1 MNLVEAFKLENEEVM
16 QYYKNQIDKVKNINK
31 NCMLKESLKDYFVK
45 VSNFLCLLNNIK
57 ELVESNNLDKLSLDE
72 LKDLNYN
79 LYEDILEHKYE
90 SSYSNPQY
98 AVKVFNKDLGQIL
111 SYIYT
116 RARKEIESAFAYR
129 LFSIVPV
136 LEIFN
141 KTYDSILNDENN
153 IDEIKNIIKESI
165 YKNNEK
171 ETDFNFRKFIDKDIN
186 YLGHIILNSDLSD
199 LRYLYKYDSYISERE
214 IKIAEFF
221 NSLSQ
226 DKIDSMVNTYSEG
239 YKRGYVNCNLD
250 IKIKKFVNIYYSIG
264 FERMARKAKENF
276 EKMGLSAV
284 YTLYQPYYT
293 NRQFTYDHRYDHAL
307 YLTEEFVKLN
317 YENMEKACMRYS
329 DVLGQ
334 YGGPAAIETFGERKF
349 EPQNK
354 EEAISLNESQIELES
369 KSMREAR
376 LLRAKY
382 MRSHESS
389 FTIIAYPVPE
399 IGEQFEEIFNETIKL
414 NNLDNNLYE
423 KIQQTIIDE
432 LDKGDYVHILGNEKN
447 KTDLI
452 VKLNELENPEKET
465 LFENC
470 TADVNIPVGE
480 VFTSPKLKGTN
491 GILHVTEAFLNG
503 LKYINLEISLKD
515 GMISEY
521 TCKNFDLEEDNKKF
535 IKENILRNHESI
547 PMGEF
552 AIGTNTLAYIMGQRY
567 NIQDKL
573 PILIA
578 EKTGPHFA
586 MGDTCYSMSEE
597 NETFNPNGKKI
608 VAKDN
613 ECSLLRKTDIS
624 KAYFNC
630 HTDITIP
637 YDELGEISV
646 YNREG
651 EKITIIKNGRF
662 ILKGTE
668 ILNEPFNY

>member
-1 MNLVEAFKLENEEVM
+1 MDLVEVLKLENELVK
-16 QYYKNQIDKVKNINK
+16 QDYKTQINKVKSINK
-31 NCMLKESLKDYFVK
+31 DCMLKGNLKDYFIK
-45 VSNFLCLLNNIK
+45 VSDFLCLLNSIK
-57 ELVESNNLDKLSLDE
+57 ELVESNDLDKMSLDE
-72 LKDLNYN
+72 LKDLNYR
-79 LYEDILEHKYE
+79 LYEDILDDNYE
-90 SSYSNPQY
+90 TSYSNPEY

-129 LFSIVPV
+129 LFSILPV
-136 LEIFN
+136 LEIFS
-141 KTYDSILNDENN
+141 KTYNSLLNDENN
-153 IDEIKNIIKESI
+153 INEIKNIIKENV
-165 YKNNEK
+165 YKNNEI
-171 ETDFNFRKFIDKDIN
+171 ETDYTFRKFVDKDIN
-186 YLGHIILNSDLSD
+186 YLGHIVLNSDLND

-221 NSLSQ
+221 NSLPQ
-226 DKIDSMVNTYSEG
+226 EKIDSMVNTYSEG
-239 YKRGYVNCNLD
+239 YERGYVNCNLN
-250 IKIKKFVNIYYSIG
+250 IKLKKFVNIYYSIG

-276 EKMGLSAV
+276 EKMGFTAI

-307 YLTEEFVKLN
+307 YFTEEYVKLN
-317 YENMEKACMRYS
+317 YENMKKACEKYS
-329 DVLGQ
+329 DLLGQ
-334 YGGPAAIETFGERKF
+334 YGGPAAIETFGEKKF
-349 EPQNK
+349 EPKNK
-354 EEAISLNESQIELES
+354 EEAISLNEGQMELES
-369 KSMREAR
+369 KSMREVGI
-376 LLRAKY
+376 LRAKY
-382 MRSHESS
+382 MKSHESS

-414 NNLDNNLYE
+414 NNLDNKLYE
-423 KIQQTIIDE
+423 KIQQTIIDA
-432 LDKGDYVHILGNEKN
+432 LDKGDYVHILGSGKN
-447 KTDLI
+447 KTNLI
-452 VKLNELENPEKET
+452 VKLKELNNPEKET

-491 GILHVTEAFLNG
+491 GILHVTEVFLNG
-503 LKYINLEISLKD
+503 LKYNSLEISLKD

-521 TCKNFDLEEDNKKF
+521 TCRNFDLEEDNKKF
-535 IKENILRNHESI
+535 IKENILKNHESI

-552 AIGTNTLAYIMGQRY
+552 AIGTNTLAYVMGQRY

-586 MGDTCYSMSEE
+586 MGDTCYSMSED

-608 VAKDN
+608 IAKDN
-613 ECSLLRKTDIS
+613 ECSLLRKTEIS

-646 YNREG
+646 YNSEG
-651 EKITIIKNGRF
+651 EKTTIIKNGRF
-662 ILKGTE
+662 VLEGTE
-668 ILNEPFNY
+668 ILNEPFDY